1 MGLFFGK
8 KEKRA
13 EAVGFEDTLLRA
25 LLGGGT
31 VTREMALQVP
41 TVSGGIDL
49 IANIVAGTP
58 VKLYREGEGKAEEV
72 RGDPRV
78 RLLNDET
85 GDTLNAGEFWR
96 AMIRDYYLGK
106 GGYAYIQR
114 ERGAVTGLY
123 YVEEE
128 RVSIQKNTDPIFK
141 DFDILVDGRSYRP
154 FEFLRI
160 LRNTRDGASGVPITE
175 ESARLIETAYA
186 ALVFERNSARR
197 GGNRRGFLKSPR
209 RLDKESLDT
218 LRSAFSRLYGSEGE
232 GNENFVV
239 LNEGIEFQEASSTSA
254 EMQLNENKAA
264 NAEEFAKIFHISTAA
279 MSGKADESDVASL
292 ARLCAIPLMEA
303 IQCALNRDLLLE
315 SEKGRFYWAF
325 DTKELLRGDMQTR
338 FAAYKTALE
347 ANFMQIDEVRYA
359 EDMEPLG
366 LTWVKLGLND
376 VLYDPRTRQVYTPN
390 TNQTASLRV
399 TAGDNDGAARV
410 TALDNDDADAQPRGG
425 LGNGPTGGFPGGEE
439 RGNPNHDPET
449 GQFTSGPGGLHPQEM
464 TPRQSATRQVEEPSD
479 MRKVI
484 ETGSPQEA
492 QTAGGSAEGG
502 PHSQETSAPEVMNTS
517 GNDTI
522 SGGIYEKPKGFSQN
536 KNGEKT
542 LDNAE
547 RQRYN
552 EILIGSQTSDGTQI
566 TGMSSHAYD
575 RAAQRALSPG
585 QILDSLKSHPTPSKS
600 DETCVTYDGQGHR
613 TVVNKETGKIVT
625 IMHRRQAK

>member
-1 MGLFFGK
+1 MVNGMGLFRK

-13 EAVGFEDTLLRA
+13 ETVGFEDTLLKT

-31 VTREMALQVP
+31 VTREMALAVP

-85 GDTLNAGEFWR
+85 GDTLNANEFWR

-114 ERGAVTGLY
+114 ERGVVTGLF

-128 RVSIQKNTDPIFK
+128 RVSIRKNADPVFK
-141 DFDILVDGRSYRP
+141 DFDLLVEGRTYRP
-154 FEFLRI
+154 FEFLRV
-160 LRNTRDGASGVPITE
+160 LRNTRDGASGVPITV

-197 GGNRRGFLKSPR
+197 GGNRRGFLKAKR
-209 RLDKESLDT
+209 KLDKESLDT

-239 LNEGIEFQEASSTSA
+239 LNEGIEFQEASSTPA
-254 EMQLNENKAA
+254 EMQVNENKAA

-279 MSGKADESDVASL
+279 MSGKADEADVASL
-292 ARLCAIPLMEA
+292 ARLCAIPLMGV

-315 SEKGRFYWAF
+315 SEKGKLYWAF

-376 VLYDPRTRQVYTPN
+376 VLYDPKTRQVYTPN
-390 TNQTASLRV
+390 TNQTARVTAGDDDAAARV
-399 TAGDNDGAARV
+399 TAGDNDDAA
-410 TALDNDDADAQPRGG
+410 AQPRDG
-425 LGNGPTGGFPGGEE
+425 LGNGPTGGPFSEQVPRSGGAGGGEE
-439 RGNPNHDPET
+439 RGNPYHGPEN
-449 GQFTSGPGGLHPQEM
+449 GRFTSGPGGGGLPAGGKSGKIGK
-464 TPRQSATRQVEEPSD
+464 TKYAP
-479 MRKVI
+479 
-484 ETGSPQEA
+484 SPQRNHGGVQLSPKKYA
-492 QTAGGSAEGG
+492 QLCGT
-502 PHSQETSAPEVMNTS
+502 
-517 GNDTI
+517 
-522 SGGIYEKPKGFSQN
+522 F
-536 KNGEKT
+536 
-542 LDNAE
+542 
-547 RQRYN
+547 
-552 EILIGSQTSDGTQI
+552 GTQYPNLQPEDGAVSI
-566 TGMSSHAYD
+566 RDAKYAYRVSADGYGGMIVH
-575 RAAQRALSPG
+575 
-585 QILDSLKSHPTPSKS
+585 K
-600 DETCVTYDGQGHR
+600 
-613 TVVNKETGKIVT
+613 KIK
-625 IMHRRQAK
+625 IK

>member
-1 MGLFFGK
+1 MGLFFRK

-13 EAVGFEDTLLRA
+13 ETVGFEDTLLRA

-31 VTREMALQVP
+31 VTREVALQVP

-49 IANIVAGTP
+49 IANIIAGTP
-58 VKLYREGEGKAEEV
+58 IKLYREEDGKTEEV
-72 RGDPRV
+72 RDDPRV

-85 GDTLNAGEFWR
+85 GDTLNANEFWR

-114 ERGAVTGLY
+114 EGGRAAGLY

-128 RVSIQKNTDPIFK
+128 RISIQKNTDPIFK

-209 RLDKESLDT
+209 RLDRESLDT

-239 LNEGIEFQEASSTSA
+239 LNEGIEFQEASSTSV

-264 NAEEFAKIFHISTAA
+264 NAEEFAKIFHVSTSA

-292 ARLCAIPLMEA
+292 ARLCAIPLMGV

-315 SEKGRFYWAF
+315 SEKGQFYWAF
-325 DTKELLRGDMQTR
+325 DTKELLRGDMQSR

-376 VLYDPRTRQVYTPN
+376 VLYDPKTQQIYTPN
-390 TNQTASLRV
+390 TNQTARV
-399 TAGDNDGAARV
+399 TTGDESSRQSAPRQASAGANELRLWGEV
-410 TALDNDDADAQPRGG
+410 PRNGG
-425 LGNGPTGGFPGGEE
+425 SAGGEE

-449 GQFTSGPGGLHPQEM
+449 GQFTSGPGGGGVS
-464 TPRQSATRQVEEPSD
+464 SAPSGS
-479 MRKVI
+479 
-484 ETGSPQEA
+484 ETKNS
-492 QTAGGSAEGG
+492 AGGGLTEGG
-502 PHSQETSAPEVMNTS
+502 ESGTIKSSKKPEW
-517 GNDTI
+517 
-522 SGGIYEKPKGFSQN
+522 N
-536 KNGEKT
+536 KK
-542 LDNAE
+542 
-547 RQRYN
+547 
-552 EILIGSQTSDGTQI
+552 
-566 TGMSSHAYD
+566 
-575 RAAQRALSPG
+575 
-585 QILDSLKSHPTPSKS
+585 
-600 DETCVTYDGQGHR
+600 
-613 TVVNKETGKIVT
+613 
-625 IMHRRQAK
+625 QAKEPFNYWEMAEDKNSFPVKWKPTGFAHDQTTREHVDKHMKSVGAKTEEEYVEMAKAFLMSPRGKHGDAFVRPNGDVCRYDYDTHEIAIARKDGVIRTYWNLLQDKSPELADQYWEVQKP